1 MCPSDDPSDG
11 QNLDSLSVASNREP
25 PSGVDPRRAPL
36 AQLVQER
43 LLNDGVVLSPQSAAE
58 ILALGAAGVEPLVVV
73 MVDCR
78 LRDPKGPAAGWA
90 PVHAAQ
96 LLGQLCDVRSV
107 EPLLDVLATTHQLSP
122 LRVAVEKALAPMGA
136 RLIAPVL
143 ARLPTAVK
151 EYRQQLWSL
160 LANAKVRDPRIF
172 VQLLDALAEHPEQG
186 AMYLAEY
193 GDPAALSELSR
204 ALDAYQISLTDDDG
218 DHALFE
224 LREAIEELG
233 GTLTLPQQTK
243 YEQALLACRIKVS
256 ADLEVQRSRA
266 VNLDAPCP
274 CGSGRRYKHC
284 CLQ

>member
-1 MCPSDDPSDG
+1 MP
-11 QNLDSLSVASNREP
+11 NRET
-25 PSGVDPRRAPL
+25 PSGADPRRATT
-36 AQLVQER
+36 AQLVRER
-43 LLNDGVVLSPQSAAE
+43 LLNDGVVLSACAVGSRDPRP
-58 ILALGAAGVEPLVVV
+58 GAAGVEPLVAV

-96 LLGQLCDVRSV
+96 LLGQLCDVRS
-107 EPLLDVLATTHQLSP
+107 
-122 LRVAVEKALAPMGA
+122 
-136 RLIAPVL
+136 
-143 ARLPTAVK
+143 
-151 EYRQQLWSL
+151 
-160 LANAKVRDPRIF
+160 
-172 VQLLDALAEHPEQG
+172 
-186 AMYLAEY
+186 AEY
-193 GDPAALSELSR
+193 GDPAALPELSR
-204 ALDAYQISLTDDDG
+204 ALDAYQISLTDDG

-233 GTLTLPQQTK
+233 GTLTAAQQAK

>member
-1 MCPSDDPSDG
+1 MCPSDDSSVD
-11 QNLDSLSVASNREP
+11 QNPASGPVPPNREH
-25 PSGVDPRRAPL
+25 PSGTDPRRTTGS
-36 AQLVQER
+36 QLVQER

-58 ILALGAAGVEPLVVV
+58 ILALGKAAVEPLVSL

-136 RLIAPVL
+136 FLISPIL
-143 ARLPTAVK
+143 ARLPTAVD
-151 EYRQQLWSL
+151 EYPRQLWSL
-160 LANAKVRDPRIF
+160 LANANVRDPRIF

-193 GDPAALSELSR
+193 GDPAALPELSR
-204 ALDAYQISLTDDDG
+204 ALDAYQISLTDDG

-224 LREAIEELG
+224 LREAIQELG
-233 GTLTLPQQTK
+233 GRLTAAQQIK
-243 YEQALLACRIKVS
+243 YEQALLACRIRVS

-266 VNLDAPCP
+266 VKLDAPCP
-274 CGSGRRYKHC
+274 CGSGRRYRHC

>member
-1 MCPSDDPSDG
+1 M
-11 QNLDSLSVASNREP
+11 
-25 PSGVDPRRAPL
+25 
-36 AQLVQER
+36 
-43 LLNDGVVLSPQSAAE
+43 
-58 ILALGAAGVEPLVVV
+58 
-73 MVDCR
+73 
-78 LRDPKGPAAGWA
+78 
-90 PVHAAQ
+90 HAAQ
-96 LLGQLCDVRSV
+96 LLGQLGDVRSV

-136 RLIAPVL
+136 RLVAPIL
-143 ARLPTAVK
+143 ARLPTAVD

-193 GDPAALSELSR
+193 GDPAALPELSR
-204 ALDAYQISLTDDDG
+204 ALDAYQISLTDDG

-224 LREAIEELG
+224 LREAIQELG
-233 GTLTLPQQTK
+233 GTLTAGQQTK
-243 YEQALLACRIKVS
+243 YEHALLACRIKVS
-256 ADLEVQRSRA
+256 AEMGIQRSRA
-266 VNLDAPCP
+266 VSPDSPCP

>member
-1 MCPSDDPSDG
+1 MCPADDQSDG
-11 QNLDSLSVASNREP
+11 QNPALLTAVPSHEP
-25 PSGVDPRRAPL
+25 PSAADQRRETI

-43 LLNDGVVLSPQSAAE
+43 LLNGGVVLSPQSAAE
-58 ILALGAAGVEPLVVV
+58 ILALGEAAVEPLLVV

-96 LLGQLCDVRSV
+96 LLGQLCDARSV
-107 EPLLDVLATTHQLSP
+107 EPLLDVLATTNQLSP
-122 LRVAVEKALAPMGA
+122 LRVTVERALAPMGA
-136 RLIAPVL
+136 RLIAPIL
-143 ARLPTAVK
+143 ARLPTAVDG
-151 EYRQQLWSL
+151 YRLQLWSL
-160 LANAKVRDPRIF
+160 LANAKVRDKRIF
-172 VQLLDALAEHPEQG
+172 VQLLDALAEYPEQG

-193 GDPAALSELSR
+193 GDPAALPELSC
-204 ALDAYQISLTDDDG
+204 ALDAYQISLTDDG

-233 GTLTLPQQTK
+233 GTLTAAQQTK

-256 ADLEVQRSRA
+256 AEMEVQRSRS
-266 VNLDAPCP
+266 VRPDASCP
-274 CGSGRRYKHC
+274 CGSGRRYRHC

>member
-1 MCPSDDPSDG
+1 MCPFDDPSDG
-11 QNLDSLSVASNREP
+11 KNPDLGPVVPSREP
-25 PSGVDPRRAPL
+25 SSGADLRRATT

-43 LLNDGVVLSPQSAAE
+43 LLNDGVVLSPQSAAA
-58 ILALGAAGVEPLVVV
+58 ILALGAAAVEPLSAV

-78 LRDPKGPAAGWA
+78 LRDPEGPAAGWA

-96 LLGQLCDVRSV
+96 LLGQLCDVRAV

-122 LRVAVEKALAPMGA
+122 LRVTVEKALAPMGA
-136 RLIAPVL
+136 RLLGPIL
-143 ARLPTAVK
+143 ARLPTAVG

-172 VQLLDALAEHPEQG
+172 VQLLGALAEYPEQG

-193 GDPAALSELSR
+193 GDPAALPELSR
-204 ALDAYQISLTDDDG
+204 ALDAYQISLTDDG

-233 GTLTLPQQTK
+233 GTLTAAQQTK

-256 ADLEVQRSRA
+256 ADMGVQRSRA
-266 VNLDAPCP
+266 VSLDAPCP

>member
-58 ILALGAAGVEPLVVV
+58 ILALGAAAVEPLVVV

-78 LRDPKGPAAGWA
+78 LRDPKGPAGGWA

-107 EPLLDVLATTHQLSP
+107 EPLLDVLATTHELSP

-136 RLIAPVL
+136 RLIDPIL
-143 ARLPTAVK
+143 ARLPTAVDA
-151 EYRQQLWSL
+151 YRQQLWSL
-160 LANAKVRDPRIF
+160 LASAKVRDQRIF
-172 VQLLDALAEHPEQG
+172 VQLLDALVERPEQG

-193 GDPAALSELSR
+193 GDPAALPELSR
-204 ALDAYQISLTDDDG
+204 ALDAYQISLSDDG
-218 DHALFE
+218 DQTLFE

-233 GTLTLPQQTK
+233 GTLTAAQQTK
-243 YEQALLACRIKVS
+243 YEQALLACRIRVS

-274 CGSGRRYKHC
+274 CGSGRRYKYC

>member
-11 QNLDSLSVASNREP
+11 KNPDSGPVVPSRKP
-25 PSGVDPRRAPL
+25 PSGADPRRATT

-43 LLNDGVVLSPQSAAE
+43 LLNDGVVLSPQSAAA
-58 ILALGAAGVEPLVVV
+58 ILALGAAAVEPLVAVT
-73 MVDCR
+73 VDCR

-136 RLIAPVL
+136 RLLGPIL
-143 ARLPTAVK
+143 ARLPTAVG

-160 LANAKVRDPRIF
+160 LANAKVRGRRIF
-172 VQLLDALAEHPEQG
+172 VQLLDALAEQPEQG

-193 GDPAALSELSR
+193 GDPAALPELSR
-204 ALDAYQISLTDDDG
+204 ALDTYQISLTDDG

-224 LREAIEELG
+224 LRESIEGLG
-233 GTLTLPQQTK
+233 GTLTAAQQTK

-256 ADLEVQRSRA
+256 ADMEVQRSRA
-266 VNLDAPCP
+266 ANLDAPCP

>member
-1 MCPSDDPSDG
+1 M
-11 QNLDSLSVASNREP
+11 
-25 PSGVDPRRAPL
+25 RA
-36 AQLVQER
+36 
-43 LLNDGVVLSPQSAAE
+43 
-58 ILALGAAGVEPLVVV
+58 LVVV

-78 LRDPKGPAAGWA
+78 LRDPKGPAAGRA

-96 LLGQLCDVRSV
+96 LLGRLCDVRSV

-122 LRVAVEKALAPMGA
+122 LRVAVERALAPMGA
-136 RLIAPVL
+136 HLIAPIL
-143 ARLPTAVK
+143 ARLPTAVD

-193 GDPAALSELSR
+193 GDPAALPELSR
-204 ALDAYQISLTDDDG
+204 ALDAYQISLTDHG

-233 GTLTLPQQTK
+233 GTLTAAQLTK

-256 ADLEVQRSRA
+256 ADLEAQRSRA

-274 CGSGRRYKHC
+274 CGSGRRYRHC

>member
-1 MCPSDDPSDG
+1 MCPSDEPSDF
-11 QNLDSLSVASNREP
+11 QDPDSGPIPPNRELP
-25 PSGVDPRRAPL
+25 GGVDPRRATGT
-36 AQLVQER
+36 QLVQER

-58 ILALGAAGVEPLVVV
+58 ILALGNAAVEPLVAV

-78 LRDPKGPAAGWA
+78 LRDPKGPTAGWA

-96 LLGQLCDVRSV
+96 LLGQLGDVRSV
-107 EPLLDVLATTHQLSP
+107 EPLRDVLATTHQLSP
-122 LRVAVEKALAPMGA
+122 LRVAVEKALAPIGA
-136 RLIAPVL
+136 CLIEPIL
-143 ARLPTAVK
+143 ARLPTAVD

-160 LANAKVRDPRIF
+160 LANAKVRDQRIF
-172 VQLLDALAEHPEQG
+172 VQLLDVLAEHPEQG

-193 GDPAALSELSR
+193 GDLAALPELSR
-204 ALDAYQISLTDDDG
+204 ALDVYQISLTDDG

-243 YEQALLACRIKVS
+243 YEQALLACRIRVS

-274 CGSGRRYKHC
+274 CGSGRRYRHC